1 MQIPQKWSCGSFPQR
16 RTLVRRWAP
25 GRRQYRYGTAR
36 RKKGAVAST
45 TTSEGI
51 VGTTVGNFYIF
62 ASLVFVC
69 ICFYI
74 LNMFSFSPRP
84 WDFTRICDRLT
95 FMLWFGMRIF
105 NGIVIHPSS
114 QSVTQ
119 PARTA
124 APVESVCVC
133 AGSADGGLYRDTA
146 RPEGCSSL
154 HFRVNYHVNW
164 MRCVATVHIV
174 KPYLTVWLPLE

>member
-25 GRRQYRYGTAR
+25 GRRQYRCGTAR

-105 NGIVIHPSS
+105 KGIVIHPTS
-114 QSVTQ
+114 QSHSQ
-119 PARTA
+119 HGPQRLSRAC
-124 APVESVCVC
+124 VCVR
-133 AGSADGGLYRDTA
+133 GLLMADSTETPRDQKAAVLYTS
-146 RPEGCSSL
+146 E
-154 HFRVNYHVNW
+154 
-164 MRCVATVHIV
+164 
-174 KPYLTVWLPLE
+174 LTTTWTGWGVLPRFTS